1 MTPYCFLK
9 ETMKAE
15 MTYEHLSAMAVFARV
30 VEEGSF
36 SHAAR
41 GLGVS
46 KSAVSKQVSRLEDRL
61 GVRLLNRTTR
71 QLSLTE
77 AGTAF
82 HEHCRQLVAD
92 AEAAESAV
100 SHLAAA
106 PRGTLRVN
114 APMSFGQ
121 LHVAPALPDFLAAY
135 PELSVEMQLS
145 DRTVDLIE
153 EGFDLA
159 IRIGQLRDSSLIA
172 RRLAPMHRVVCAAPA
187 YLEARGRPQHP
198 RELKDHECLI
208 YSYLSSGREW
218 HFHGPEGELRVPVQG
233 RLEVNNGDAL
243 LAAARQGF
251 GVVMLPTFLA
261 AGDLKAG
268 RLEPV
273 LQDWCEREAGG
284 IHAVFP
290 ASRNLS
296 PKVRVFVDFLA
307 RRFSGELDWEVSGV

>member
-1 MTPYCFLK
+1 
-9 ETMKAE
+9 
-15 MTYEHLSAMAVFARV
+15 MTYDHLAAMAVFARV
-30 VEEGSF
+30 VEAGSF
-36 SHAAR
+36 SEAAR
-41 GLGVS
+41 ALGLS
-46 KSAVSKQVSRLEDRL
+46 KSAVSKQVGRLEDRL
-61 GVRLLNRTTR
+61 GTRLMNRTTR

-82 HEHCRQLVAD
+82 YEHCRQLVAD

-100 SHLAAA
+100 THLAAA

-135 PELSVEMQLS
+135 PELSVEMQLN

-159 IRIGQLRDSSLIA
+159 IRIGRLSDSSLIA
-172 RRLAPMHRVVCAAPA
+172 RRLAPMRRVVCAAPA
-187 YLEARGRPQHP
+187 YVERHGRPAHP
-198 RELKDHECLI
+198 RDLKHHECLI

-218 HFHGPEGELRVPVQG
+218 RFQGPEGELRVPIQG

-243 LAAARQGF
+243 LAAAREGF
-251 GVVMLPTFLA
+251 GLVMLPTFLCA
-261 AGDLKAG
+261 DDLRAG
-268 RLEPV
+268 RLEQV
-273 LQDWCEREAGG
+273 LADYCEPEGVAGG
-284 IHAVFP
+284 VHAVFP

-296 PKVRVFVDFLA
+296 PKVRVFVDYLVG
-307 RRFSGELDWEVSGV
+307 RFGGRPYWDAGLT

>member
-1 MTPYCFLK
+1 
-9 ETMKAE
+9 

-41 GLGVS
+41 GLGLS
-46 KSAVSKQVSRLEDRL
+46 KSAVSKQVGRLEDRL

-82 HEHCRQLVAD
+82 YEHCRQLVAD

-100 SHLAAA
+100 THLAAA

-121 LHVAPALPDFLAAY
+121 LHVAPALPEFLAAY

-172 RRLAPMHRVVCAAPA
+172 RRLAPLRQVLCAAPS
-187 YLEARGRPQHP
+187 YLAAQGRPEHP
-198 RELKDHECLI
+198 HDLKDHECLI
-208 YSYLSSGREW
+208 YSYLSWGREW
-218 HFHGPEGELRVPVQG
+218 RFQGVDGELRVPIRG
-233 RLEVNNGDAL
+233 RLEINNGDAL

-251 GVVMLPTFLA
+251 GIVMLPSFLGA
-261 AGDLKAG
+261 DDLKAG
-268 RLEPV
+268 RLEPL
-273 LQDWCEREAGG
+273 LQDWCEPAAGG

-296 PKVRVFVDFLA
+296 PKVRVFVDYLA
-307 RRFSGELDWEVSGV
+307 RRFAGQPYWEVEQAETAV